1 MTMQLHT
8 SVSQIELILCCKLS
22 QRIYRNIRS
31 TVSHWC
37 GGKCETALMAL
48 LPLLPGGKGG
58 DLSRPHRLQL
68 VKIALPDDGRL
79 SHFWRCVDSSNWVG
93 YQYTTHMGKCET
105 ALMALLP
112 LLPGGKGGDL
122 SRPHRLQLV
131 KIALPDDG
139 RLSHFWRCVDSSNWV
154 GYQYTTHIH
163 NHHEAPNLL
172 GHRAQTHQLIN
183 KHLDRNS

>member
-93 YQYTTHMGKCET
+93 YQYTTH
-105 ALMALLP
+105 
-112 LLPGGKGGDL
+112 
-122 SRPHRLQLV
+122 
-131 KIALPDDG
+131 
-139 RLSHFWRCVDSSNWV
+139 
-154 GYQYTTHIH
+154 IH

-172 GHRAQTHQLIN
+172 GHRTQTHQLIN